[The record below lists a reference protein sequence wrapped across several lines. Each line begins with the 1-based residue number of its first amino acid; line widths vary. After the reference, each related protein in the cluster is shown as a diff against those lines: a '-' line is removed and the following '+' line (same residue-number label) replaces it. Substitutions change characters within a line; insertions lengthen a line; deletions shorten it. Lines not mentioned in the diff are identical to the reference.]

1 MSTAVITL
9 WYRVGPCLVEKNLA
23 ALAAAGVADSEQHA
37 VVVVVVYRLAEA
49 ERPDDN
55 CEKIFQ
61 FLL

>member
-1 MSTAVITL
+1 M
-9 WYRVGPCLVEKNLA
+9 EKNLA

-37 VVVVVVYRLAEA
+37 VVVVVVYHLAEA
-49 ERPDDN
+49 EPPADN

>member
-1 MSTAVITL
+1 M
-9 WYRVGPCLVEKNLA
+9 EKSLA
-23 ALAAAGVADSEQHA
+23 ALAAAAAAVAA
-37 VVVVVVYRLAEA
+37 VVAGTVQQAVVVVVYRLAEA